1 MVKSI
6 LKETFIM
13 LLLCVA
19 IVLLLGILF
28 YDYIP
33 SNRVVPEKKEYLSSE
48 TVKEELETTTDNTTN
63 DIIPKVYK
71 ITDSDLE
78 KYKQESSYKPGKKD
92 PFSSP
97 EEKNE
102 NVENKDGNN
111 TGNTNT
117 NDGNT
122 QNNEQ
127 KNETPNKDKNSTG
140 TFFNDEG
147 IK

>member
-28 YDYIP
+28 YNYIP
-33 SNRVVPEKKEYLSSE
+33 SNRVVPEKKEYVSSE
-48 TVKEELETTTDNTTN
+48 KVKAELEETINNVEN
-63 DIIPKVYK
+63 DKQPIVYK

-78 KYKQESSYKPGKKD
+78 KYKQTSSYRPGKKD
-92 PFSSP
+92 PFSSL
-97 EEKNE
+97 EEKSE
-102 NVENKDGNN
+102 NVGNNGGNN
-111 TGNTNT
+111 TGNTND
-117 NDGNT
+117 NNT
-122 QNNEQ
+122 QNSEP
-127 KNETPNKDKNSTG
+127 KNETPTKDKNSTG